1 MPGGSG
7 VGSAVGYGVRLPKPA
22 RHGDSRL
29 DLRRAG
35 ILVVP
40 QAFVAVAVPVL
51 ARTARI
57 GTVRASV
64 APAPGAAGGG
74 RPGRH
79 AGGAAVAT
87 DHPRRSGC
95 KGVMQGGGCVLS
107 RPL

>member
-1 MPGGSG
+1 MPGGPG

-74 RPGRH
+74 GPGRPPGGGAGATAH
-79 AGGAAVAT
+79 PPPGGGEGGVAGG
-87 DHPRRSGC
+87 
-95 KGVMQGGGCVLS
+95 
-107 RPL
+107 